1 MIKKLLVVGVL
12 AAATLCLNV
21 RAQDTNAP
29 TAAATTNAPDTTNTA
44 PADTGPKPDPGGL
57 TTGMSV
63 DAQSPAGTFVVTAPT
78 ELTGDDLK
86 DTNKVATFT
95 AAKKAFD

>member
-1 MIKKLLVVGVL
+1 MIKRVL
-12 AAATLCLNV
+12 IIGTLFTVCLTTML
-21 RAQDTNAP
+21 RAEDTNAP
-29 TAAATTNAPDTTNTA
+29 AATTNAPPAAAA
-44 PADTGPKPDPGGL
+44 PADTTPKPDPAGL

-95 AAKKAFD
+95 TAKKAFD